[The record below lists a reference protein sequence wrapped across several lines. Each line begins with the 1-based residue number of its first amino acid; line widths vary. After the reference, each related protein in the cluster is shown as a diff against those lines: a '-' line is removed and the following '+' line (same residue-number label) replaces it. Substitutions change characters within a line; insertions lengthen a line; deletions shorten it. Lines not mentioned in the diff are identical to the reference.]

1 MDDFKGFPDKV
12 KYNIENLNKGAYVG
26 GQGAP
31 LLLHSGGTSLMT
43 SHWARGA
50 PNPPTHS
57 SITVFS

>member
-1 MDDFKGFPDKV
+1 VFS
-12 KYNIENLNKGAYVG
+12 AYAGRGPHYFFIQERG
-26 GQGAP
+26 GE
-31 LLLHSGGTSLMT
+31 TSLIT